1 MSAGIGTIF
10 NKLDRLPERNAV
22 TGEERRKSE
31 TRSYSKHV
39 RLSQGSIA
47 VQRTTEKREDNR
59 KKEEKNGVFFFCGQG
74 RRKGGERVEGNG
86 EKG

>member
-1 MSAGIGTIF
+1 MSAGIGTIL

-59 KKEEKNGVFFFCGQG
+59 KKEEKNGVFFFFCGQG
-74 RRKGGERVEGNG
+74 RRKGGGVEGNG